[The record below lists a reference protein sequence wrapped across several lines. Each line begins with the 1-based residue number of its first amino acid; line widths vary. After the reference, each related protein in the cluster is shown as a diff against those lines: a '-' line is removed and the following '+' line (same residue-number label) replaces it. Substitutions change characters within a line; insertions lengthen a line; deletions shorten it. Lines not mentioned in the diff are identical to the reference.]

1 MDAPALFVLIAGPGQ
16 ITRDRRVPDDEAPV
30 RAEPRVPSDVSGP
43 VTRFTGPEGPV
54 PPANSGQPGRAT

>member
-30 RAEPRVPSDVSGP
+30 I
-43 VTRFTGPEGPV
+43 
-54 PPANSGQPGRAT
+54 